1 MLYDDDDAN
10 AKCKEGSFEVVRFDL
25 GLRMLMLSFL
35 VKLFTHLTVQQQQEQ
50 VNDGGR
56 RG

>member
-1 MLYDDDDAN
+1 MYDGDEN

-56 RG
+56 